1 MEIARA
7 FETSV
12 KKKSQ
17 VFLGSKG
24 LERGHPCGL
33 QGGKAVSI
41 TAKHEGFLGFVE
53 ANLVDGRCLV
63 TIRGACLFKVKEI
76 KTAKTGNKNFC
87 NGVNDFNLSEG
98 YPIGVLKHIQPDM
111 PNYGMICFK
120 RFDDIEQFYL
130 KK

>member
-53 ANLVDGRCLV
+53 ANLDDDQCLV
-63 TIRGACLFKVKEI
+63 TTRGAVLLKI
-76 KTAKTGNKNFC
+76 KDINTAKTGNQIFCDGKNS
-87 NGVNDFNLSEG
+87 FNLSEG
-98 YPIGVLKHIQPDM
+98 VQIGVLKHIQPDF
-111 PNYGMICFK
+111 PGNGLVCFK
-120 RFDDIEQFYL
+120 RFDDVEPFNL